1 MPKLLSAITFS
12 CFVITNAFGQTADT
26 AGLQS
31 NGLQRPYTIKKQV
44 DIPLTAA
51 MAGWTV
57 YSFAQISKK
66 ENTSAEK
73 LSSLTKDDVNWFD
86 RWAIRP
92 FNKSVDN
99 ASYYPFYAAVPYP
112 PIFMFFDRKMRKDYL
127 ELIFLY
133 TQAMSITGA
142 LYGSA
147 AHYFPRL
154 RPLVYD
160 TRSPMDV
167 RQASNSRNAFFAGHV
182 ALVATST
189 FFMAQVFADYHP
201 DSHLKWVMYGAA
213 GVATAATA
221 YMRHK
226 AGEHFPSDILVGTA
240 VGTLSGLLVPRLH
253 KCKLIKNKKISLIPY
268 AGPASGL
275 AFFYKL

>member
-1 MPKLLSAITFS
+1 MPKLLLATTLF
-12 CFVITNAFGQTADT
+12 FVLTGVRGQTADST
-26 AGLQS
+26 GSTNSMAS
-31 NGLQRPYTIKKQV
+31 KPYTIRKWV

-51 MAGWTV
+51 MTGWTI
-57 YSFAQISKK
+57 YSFARISKK
-66 ENTSAEK
+66 DGTSAEK
-73 LSSLTKDDVNWFD
+73 LATLSRDDVNWFD

-92 FNKSVDN
+92 YNRSVDK
-99 ASYYPFYAAVPYP
+99 ASYFPLYASVPYP
-112 PIFMFFDRKMRKDYL
+112 PVFIFLDRKMRKDYI
-127 ELIFLY
+127 ELLFLY

-160 TRSPMDV
+160 AKSPMNV
-167 RQASNSRNAFFAGHV
+167 RQASNSRNAFYAGHV
-182 ALVATST
+182 ALVANST

-201 DSHLKWVMYGAA
+201 GSKLKWVLYGSA

-240 VGTLSGLLVPRLH
+240 VGTLTGLLVPRLH
-253 KCKLIKNKKISLIPY
+253 KCKLIKNQKLSFIPY
-268 AGPASGL
+268 AGPANGL
-275 AFFYKL
+275 AVLYKL

>member
-1 MPKLLSAITFS
+1 MDINSRQ
-12 CFVITNAFGQTADT
+12 G
-26 AGLQS
+26 
-31 NGLQRPYTIKKQV
+31 PYTVRPKIE
-44 DIPLTAA
+44 IPLTVATT
-51 MAGWTV
+51 GWTI

-66 ENTSAEK
+66 ESTSPEK
-73 LSSLTKDDVNWFD
+73 IAGLTKQDVNWFD

-92 FNKSVDN
+92 YNRSVDK
-99 ASYYPFYAAVPYP
+99 ASYIPFYASVPYP
-112 PIFMFFDRKMRKDYL
+112 PVFMLLDKRMRKDYVKL
-127 ELIFLY
+127 LFLY

-160 TRSPMDV
+160 TKSPMDV
-167 RQASNSRNAFFAGHV
+167 RQSSNSRNAFFAGHV

-201 DSHLKWVMYGAA
+201 GSKLKWVLYGAA

-221 YMRHK
+221 YLRHK
-226 AGEHFPSDILVGTA
+226 AGEHFPSDILVGAA
-240 VGTLSGLLVPRLH
+240 VGTFTGLLTPRLH
-253 KCKLIKNKKISLIPY
+253 RSRLIRNPKISLVPY
-268 AGPASGL
+268 TGPASGL

>member
-1 MPKLLSAITFS
+1 MPKLLTATAIFS
-12 CFVITNAFGQTADT
+12 LFLTGVSGQKTDTVGTDINAKQGPYIIKPKLEIPIVL
-26 AGLQS
+26 GL
-31 NGLQRPYTIKKQV
+31 T
-44 DIPLTAA
+44 
-51 MAGWTV
+51 GWTV

-66 ENTSAEK
+66 DGTSAEK
-73 LSSLTKDDVNWFD
+73 IAGLTKQDVNGFD

-92 FNKSVDN
+92 YNRGVDK
-99 ASYYPFYAAVPYP
+99 ASYIPFYASVPYP
-112 PIFMFFDRKMRKDYL
+112 PLFMLLDKRMRKDYVKL
-127 ELIFLY
+127 LFLY
-133 TQAMSITGA
+133 TQAMSVTGA

-160 TRSPMDV
+160 ARSPMDV
-167 RQASNSRNAFFAGHV
+167 RQSSNSRNAFFAGHV

-201 DSHLKWVMYGAA
+201 ESRLKWVVYGAA
-213 GVATAATA
+213 GAATAATA

-240 VGTLSGLLVPRLH
+240 VGTLTGLFTPRLH
-253 KCKLIKNKKISLIPY
+253 KSKLLRNPKISLVPY
-268 AGPASGL
+268 TGPASGL

>member
-1 MPKLLSAITFS
+1 MPKLLLAATASFLIMTG
-12 CFVITNAFGQTADT
+12 AFGQNADSVRQ
-26 AGLQS
+26 QS
-31 NGLQRPYTIKKQV
+31 NTGQKPYAIKKWV

-51 MAGWTV
+51 MTGWTI

-66 ENTSAEK
+66 DGTSPEK
-73 LSSLTKDDVNWFD
+73 LATLTKEDVNGFD

-92 FNKSVDN
+92 YNRSVDK
-99 ASYYPFYAAVPYP
+99 ASYIPFYAAVPYP
-112 PIFMFFDRKMRKDYL
+112 VVFMFLDKKMRKDYG
-127 ELIFLY
+127 ELLFLY

-160 TRSPMDV
+160 AKSPMDV
-167 RQASNSRNAFFAGHV
+167 REASNSRNAFFAGHV

-189 FFMAQVFADYHP
+189 FFMARVFADYHP
-201 DSHLKWVMYGAA
+201 ESNLKWVVYGAA

-240 VGTLSGLLVPRLH
+240 VGTLTGLLVPSLH
-253 KCKLIKNKKISLIPY
+253 KCRLIKNQKISLIPY
-268 AGPASGL
+268 TGPATGL
-275 AFFYKL
+275 ACFYKL

>member
-1 MPKLLSAITFS
+1 MPKLLIAATIFFFTLTGVRGQSADS
-12 CFVITNAFGQTADT
+12 AGWQNNAGPK
-26 AGLQS
+26 
-31 NGLQRPYTIKKQV
+31 PYTIKKWV

-51 MAGWTV
+51 MTGWTI

-66 ENTSAEK
+66 DGTSPEK
-73 LSSLTKDDVNWFD
+73 LAGLKKDDVNGFD
-86 RWAIRP
+86 RWAILPYNRG
-92 FNKSVDN
+92 VDK
-99 ASYYPFYAAVPYP
+99 ASYIPFWLSVPYP
-112 PIFMFFDRKMRKDYL
+112 PVFMFLDKKMRKDYVDL
-127 ELIFLY
+127 LFLY

-142 LYGSA
+142 VYGSA

-160 TRSPMDV
+160 AGSPMDV
-167 RQASNSRNAFFAGHV
+167 REASNSRNSFFAGHV

-201 DSHLKWVMYGAA
+201 ESNLKWVLYGAA
-213 GVATAATA
+213 GVATGATA

-253 KCKLIKNKKISLIPY
+253 KCKLIKNRKVSLIPY
-268 AGPASGL
+268 TGPASGL

>member
-1 MPKLLSAITFS
+1 MPKLLLTTAVFF
-12 CFVITNAFGQTADT
+12 FVVTSAFGQTTDT
-26 AGLQS
+26 AGQQS
-31 NGLQRPYTIKKQV
+31 NTVQRPYTIKKWV
-44 DIPLTAA
+44 DLPLTAA
-51 MAGWTV
+51 MTGWTI

-66 ENTSAEK
+66 DGTSPEK
-73 LSSLTKDDVNWFD
+73 LATLTKEDVNGFD

-92 FNKSVDN
+92 YNRSVDK
-99 ASYYPFYAAVPYP
+99 ASYIPFYAAVPYP
-112 PIFMFFDRKMRKDYL
+112 VIFFALDKKMRKDYL
-127 ELIFLY
+127 ELSFLY
-133 TQAMSITGA
+133 LQAMSITGA

-160 TRSPMDV
+160 TKSPMDV
-167 RQASNSRNAFFAGHV
+167 RMASNSRNAFFAGHV

-201 DSHLKWVMYGAA
+201 ESRLKWVMYGAA

-240 VGTLSGLLVPRLH
+240 VGTLSGLLVPKLH
-253 KCKLIKNKKISLIPY
+253 KCRLIKNQKLSLIPY

>member
-1 MPKLLSAITFS
+1 
-12 CFVITNAFGQTADT
+12 
-26 AGLQS
+26 
-31 NGLQRPYTIKKQV
+31 V
-44 DIPLTAA
+44 D
-51 MAGWTV
+51 
-57 YSFAQISKK
+57 K
-66 ENTSAEK
+66 
-73 LSSLTKDDVNWFD
+73 
-86 RWAIRP
+86 
-92 FNKSVDN
+92 
-99 ASYYPFYAAVPYP
+99 ASYLPFYAAVPYP
-112 PIFMFFDRKMRKDYL
+112 VLFLALDKKMRKDYL
-127 ELIFLY
+127 ELSFLY
-133 TQAMSITGA
+133 LQAMTITGV
-142 LYGSA
+142 LYTSGV
-147 AHYFPRL
+147 HYFPRL

-160 TRSPMDV
+160 TKSPMEE
-167 RQASNSRNAFFAGHV
+167 RQSSNSRNAFFAGHV

-221 YMRHK
+221 YMRHE

-253 KCKLIKNKKISLIPY
+253 KCKLIRNKKISLIPY